1 MSARGSRPAWHA
13 IAWPRPGK
21 WRRSGGEEVP
31 GDRLRQGALRLPPA
45 VRAPLDRALERGA
58 VTLRAYDR
66 VLRIA
71 WTLSDLLGRSSPGA
85 EQLGHALFLKKGLL
99 A

>member
-1 MSARGSRPAWHA
+1 
-13 IAWPRPGK
+13 
-21 WRRSGGEEVP
+21 VP
-31 GDRLRQGALRLPPA
+31 GERLRQGALRLPPA

-71 WTLSDLLGRSSPGA
+71 WTLSDLAGLSSPGA
-85 EQLGHALFLKKGLL
+85 DQLGHALFLKKGLL